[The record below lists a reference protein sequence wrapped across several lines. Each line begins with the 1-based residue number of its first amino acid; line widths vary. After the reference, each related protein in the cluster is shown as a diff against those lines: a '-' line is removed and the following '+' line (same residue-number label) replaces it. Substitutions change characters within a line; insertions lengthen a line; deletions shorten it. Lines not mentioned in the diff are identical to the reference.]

1 MAKHLGTDH
10 TEFYVTPREAL
21 EVIPRLPEI
30 YDEPFA
36 DSSAIPTFLVCRLA
50 RSQVTVALS
59 GDGGDEQF
67 AGYIRYWS
75 TRAMVRSFRRLPESI
90 KRALAGLLGGIP
102 SNWVEKLYLPCR
114 EFLPQRFRV
123 VNFPDKW
130 QKLISLMDNTE
141 IQELYRMTI
150 CLWSEEELLRLTGQ
164 TLSEGIFEE
173 TFRQTEDWPL
183 LSRLMR
189 VDQRTYLPDAMLTK
203 ADRAS
208 MAVSLEVRVPL
219 LDHRVVEYTSQLP
232 DNLKYRNGMGKYLLK
247 KLLARYVP
255 KELFERPKMGFGVP
269 IDRWFR
275 SELKDL
281 LLDYLSP
288 ERLKKEGLFDYAS
301 VEDKI
306 KEHLSGQ
313 ANHQYRLWAI
323 LMWEMWRERWLA

>member
-1 MAKHLGTDH
+1 
-10 TEFYVTPREAL
+10 
-21 EVIPRLPEI
+21 
-30 YDEPFA
+30 
-36 DSSAIPTFLVCRLA
+36 
-50 RSQVTVALS
+50 
-59 GDGGDEQF
+59 
-67 AGYIRYWS
+67 
-75 TRAMVRSFRRLPESI
+75 
-90 KRALAGLLGGIP
+90 
-102 SNWVEKLYLPCR
+102 
-114 EFLPQRFRV
+114 
-123 VNFPDKW
+123 
-130 QKLISLMDNTE
+130 
-141 IQELYRMTI
+141 MTI

-232 DNLKYRNGMGKYLLK
+232 DSLKYRNGMGKYLLK

-275 SELKDL
+275 DELKDL

-323 LMWEMWRERWLA
+323 LMWEMWRERWLT